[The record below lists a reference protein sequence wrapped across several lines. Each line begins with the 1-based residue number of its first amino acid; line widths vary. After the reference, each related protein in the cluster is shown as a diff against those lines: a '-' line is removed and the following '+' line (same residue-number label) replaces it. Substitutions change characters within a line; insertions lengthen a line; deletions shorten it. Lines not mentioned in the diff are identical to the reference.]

1 MSVIQVIIQ
10 LTDHSAIR
18 LLLAIRLPDVS
29 DNRMPTICCNLHS
42 SVVHN
47 HVVELDAGVEAGN
60 LLTGTKEEPVPEL
73 HDVGLV
79 DGCHLGIKIKFYD
92 AIIKL
97 NFGLHIAFP

>member
-1 MSVIQVIIQ
+1 
-10 LTDHSAIR
+10 
-18 LLLAIRLPDVS
+18 
-29 DNRMPTICCNLHS
+29 MPTICCNLHS

-79 DGCHLGIKIKFYD
+79 DGCHLGIKIEILWRNYEMKFRASD
-92 AIIKL
+92 NRPL
-97 NFGLHIAFP
+97 NMIYVTKSCGEQDL